1 MMINSEKNLKVCT
14 LIFFLVFVVLIFE
27 LTKMSKNHSKQKIK
41 KLNEWQSD
49 EWMLN
54 LDAECWFQISK
65 EENRK
70 HDNFLK
76 RANKTLPFLFQIHHR
91 QSIRSQNRNLISVL
105 SDELIGD
112 HLHLNMD
119 LRQQDQFSRKCHR
132 FEALEQPMAL
142 EENKKVEFSQH
153 LRLLEEDICQVQRPT
168 DLHGFRDTWG
178 GHKRLM
184 SMIRRYRVRVQIYSW
199 HKKPNF
205 VLI

>member
-1 MMINSEKNLKVCT
+1 MN
-14 LIFFLVFVVLIFE
+14 
-27 LTKMSKNHSKQKIK
+27 
-41 KLNEWQSD
+41 
-49 EWMLN
+49 
-54 LDAECWFQISK
+54 AECWFQISK

-205 VLI
+205 VLIYIILAENSVKWQLIWNS

>member
-1 MMINSEKNLKVCT
+1 MN
-14 LIFFLVFVVLIFE
+14 
-27 LTKMSKNHSKQKIK
+27 
-41 KLNEWQSD
+41 
-49 EWMLN
+49 
-54 LDAECWFQISK
+54 AECWFQISK
-65 EENRK
+65 VENRK

-168 DLHGFRDTWG
+168 DLHGFRDTWE

-184 SMIRRYRVRVQIYSW
+184 LMILLYRVSSAKVEAKFYF
-199 HKKPNF
+199 NC
-205 VLI
+205 